1 MVMDK
6 FKVYI
11 LLVLMCFSCVVVAQT
26 PNVVITDYLKENSQ
40 GKIVVNQPES
50 MNGRLKPKKI
60 QDNNDISS
68 EDLSKAVGY
77 RIQVFSD
84 NNQRTAKSQAQLR
97 ERNILAQ
104 FPDLKVYLMYKS
116 PSWRV
121 RVGDFKSRGEAEQV
135 MQEIKDAFPSYA
147 GEVLVV
153 VDRINLQ
160 EK

>member
-1 MVMDK
+1 
-6 FKVYI
+6 
-11 LLVLMCFSCVVVAQT
+11 
-26 PNVVITDYLKENSQ
+26 
-40 GKIVVNQPES
+40 
-50 MNGRLKPKKI
+50 
-60 QDNNDISS
+60 
-68 EDLSKAVGY
+68 
-77 RIQVFSD
+77 
-84 NNQRTAKSQAQLR
+84 
-97 ERNILAQ
+97 
-104 FPDLKVYLMYKS
+104 MYKS